1 MAFDAFL
8 KLDGIKGESFDN
20 LHKGEIDILSFSW
33 GVTNTTSMSSGT
45 GGGTGKASF
54 QDLHFTHKIDK
65 ASPLLMKKCATGEH
79 ILTGLLTVRKAGGK
93 VPLEYI
99 KIEMEDV
106 LVSSYQA
113 GGHSSGTPTGEFSLN
128 FAKIH
133 FSVAPIS
140 RDGSSMGTPVAVDL
154 VNDEFPPAG

>member
-33 GVTNTTSMSSGT
+33 GVSNTGSFST

-54 QDLHFTHKIDK
+54 QDIHFTHKIDK
-65 ASPLLMKKCATGEH
+65 ASPLLMKKCVTGEH

-93 VPLEYI
+93 VPLEYL
-99 KIEMEDV
+99 KIRMEDV
-106 LVSSYQA
+106 LVSSYQS
-113 GGHSSGTPTGEFSLN
+113 GGHSSGTPTAEFTLN
-128 FAKIH
+128 FAKIEY
-133 FSVAPIS
+133 SVAPIS
-140 RDGSSMGTPVAVDL
+140 RDGALGQPVTTGVL
-154 VNDEFPPAG
+154 VNDEFPQG